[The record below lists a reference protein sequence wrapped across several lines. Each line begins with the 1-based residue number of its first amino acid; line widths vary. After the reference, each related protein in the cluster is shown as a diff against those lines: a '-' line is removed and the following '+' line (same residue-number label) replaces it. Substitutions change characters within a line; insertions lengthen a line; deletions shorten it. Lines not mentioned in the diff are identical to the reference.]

1 MKDQVSFADLTRCL
15 CPEAVAI
22 LRPIAAAG
30 ELSPALASC
39 LLDLGLMR
47 PIRLL
52 TARHLLDLLASDFIA
67 RETAGTDADTTEP
80 LPFQS
85 DPEPVPRNA
94 AR

>member
-1 MKDQVSFADLTRCL
+1 MKDHCSFADLTRCL
-15 CPEAVAI
+15 CPEAAAI

-39 LLDLGLMR
+39 LLDLGLMK

-67 RETAGTDADTTEP
+67 RETAGADADTTEP
-80 LPFQS
+80 LPFQAN
-85 DPEPVPRNA
+85 PEPVPRNA